1 MEMNKIRNLVW
12 EKTGMEM
19 NKWDFWVGKNFP
31 NVKTTKIWGFIMMK
45 IKWYMNFRR
54 IQRKLV
60 DINELKW
67 EIKWLGKVL
76 EKTKYRGIME
86 KIWIEDE

>member
-1 MEMNKIRNLVW
+1 
-12 EKTGMEM
+12 
-19 NKWDFWVGKNFP
+19 
-31 NVKTTKIWGFIMMK
+31 MK

-60 DINELKW
+60 DIYELKW